1 MFSTERTQLIRQVPK
16 DTERGQATVELAIIL
31 PFIVFLAA
39 GLIQCGL
46 IVANQLAVWNAAR
59 SAARAAAISP
69 NPQLDAKQAANSAV
83 NLRPLQVTITTI
95 DDVVSA
101 HVVYL
106 DHTNLPIIGML
117 FPEISLEA
125 TVAMLRE
132 IPTQ

>member
-1 MFSTERTQLIRQVPK
+1 MQLSRQLPKGTES
-16 DTERGQATVELAIIL
+16 GQATVELAIIL
-31 PFIVFLAA
+31 PFIVLIAA

-59 SAARAAAISP
+59 NAARAAAISP
-69 NPQLDAKQAANSAV
+69 DPQIDAQQAANSAV
-83 NLRPLQVTITTI
+83 DLRPLQVIITTT

-101 HVVYL
+101 RVVYI
-106 DHTNLPIIGML
+106 DHTNLPLIGVL

>member
-1 MFSTERTQLIRQVPK
+1 MQLIRHLPK
-16 DTERGQATVELAIIL
+16 GTENGQATVELAIIL
-31 PFIVFLAA
+31 PFIVFIAA

-46 IVANQLAVWNAAR
+46 IVADQLAVWNAAR

-69 NPQLDAKQAANSAV
+69 NPQFDAQRAANDAV
-83 NLRPLQVTITTI
+83 GLRPLQVSITTI

-101 HVVYL
+101 HVVYI
-106 DHTNLPIIGML
+106 DKTDLPLIGIL